1 MRHSYY
7 ASMGHAASGPRV
19 DCAMQG
25 EAVRLTPT
33 ATRIQRENA
42 QHDSTDPNLAVEL
55 NGIVTAQRAISREI
69 EVRRIIETL
78 LMVAVE
84 LVGAERA
91 LLFLALG
98 HEHKIEAEAA
108 TLGGSIRVLFPPAL
122 TTLPRFPQSVL
133 RYVIRTE
140 EGVVLDDAL
149 KENQFSEDE
158 YLRD

>member
-7 ASMGHAASGPRV
+7 ASIGHAASGPRV

-33 ATRIQRENA
+33 AIRIERENA

-84 LVGAERA
+84 LVGAERS
-91 LLFLALG
+91 LLFLARG
-98 HEHKIEAEAA
+98 QKHEIAAEA
-108 TLGGSIRVLFPPAL
+108 TMHGG
-122 TTLPRFPQSVL
+122 
-133 RYVIRTE
+133 
-140 EGVVLDDAL
+140 
-149 KENQFSEDE
+149 
-158 YLRD
+158 